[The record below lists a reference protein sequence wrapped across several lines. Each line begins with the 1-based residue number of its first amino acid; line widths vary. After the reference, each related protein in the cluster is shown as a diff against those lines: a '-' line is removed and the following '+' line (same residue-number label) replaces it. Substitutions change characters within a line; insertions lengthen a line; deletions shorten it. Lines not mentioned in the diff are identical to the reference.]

1 MRQLGTTP
9 LCKYSVS
16 IWGLSIWLQLLPIK
30 YIRLKMFQHERQPL
44 KPTSGLL
51 FPSNMRAKPN
61 SESQQMRKTKS
72 FFVRMKL
79 VESQSTTAARRSSVG
94 ACSDLHEIITPLL
107 AYGTFRRVADSCWI
121 GAGFLFFPVLLTH
134 CLQEFTKV
142 RFAFFCAVKK
152 WKTSGDVKGVRLKKL
167 AWFLLQSCCI
177 VWEVSARFI
186 WFQPGVSNRQV
197 MSSFCRVLSG
207 CG

>member
-1 MRQLGTTP
+1 MKGSHWSQHQGFFFP
-9 LCKYSVS
+9 Q
-16 IWGLSIWLQLLPIK
+16 IWGQSLIVKVSKWGKPSHSLL
-30 YIRLKMFQHERQPL
+30 EWN
-44 KPTSGLL
+44 LL
-51 FPSNMRAKPN
+51 RA
-61 SESQQMRKTKS
+61 
-72 FFVRMKL
+72 
-79 VESQSTTAARRSSVG
+79 STTAARRSSVG